1 MNNLPNQ
8 QSSEKIHWQAC
19 LNPAYFESYGYQD
32 FLYKLYGVGKES
44 KPQKNLSINVKDS
57 LLVREVEHLKS
68 CNFNPQGQGLNEAFS
83 PEKQLAIGKTKSIK
97 PRSKLEPTQTDL
109 ASDLAPLESLR
120 VPFSLNHID
129 FGIRDG
135 KKKLNP
141 LVPASMKDYIA
152 PGNPFSTGEP
162 PTAPGKR
169 DPNTAQW
176 SYLEMAYRIRMLW
189 QQLWYYAGTKGLQN
203 NDKTTYLHRFF
214 DDQVPAKIKEGRSFI
229 NGIFPPTI
237 VAVLKTNQQRI
248 NQRLAGVLAHL
259 DVEINAIDGEKHN
272 TQALLTAL
280 NGELTALNNAAAQ
293 GAQNSDKIEA
303 IKKDI
308 QKASGALKKLD
319 ADRITLLKKK
329 CAYLTWT
336 PDKPLFHEENVNI
349 NNDLGIAIPWVVSTI
364 GGQKG
369 PAGPISLEVSFI
381 LALQVQGIDL
391 AQVRALRRSISEI
404 QGMESDIGSAT
415 GEKFIA
421 TAIKIYGKDDDIIT
435 EHPAEAG
442 DTTRDK
448 LPPNGPAGR
457 LLVKTPTAEKS
468 LSLDR
473 IEDIHTT
480 IFNSDHFDGDK
491 AKMTGSVGVYCGMDF
506 LAGMDSFFFEDN
518 KNPCAGFVIHPTD
531 ISTVQ
536 VVFSEIDIG
545 DNAKQSQNQG
555 YRWYRFIHP
564 DQLPTSDGNEYLGFS
579 KTAVKDFSEG
589 NKVLSGD
596 FLSESKTG
604 GSRPLKPTENWYTSR
619 RVRCHAHPVTW
630 HRDDFEQTFRCRAPE
645 GKLGGYNGKYK
656 MHLYLLSE
664 VDTVK
669 YPRQTFIKNSDT
681 IDFFGYE

>member
-1 MNNLPNQ
+1 MNNPPNQ
-8 QSSEKIHWQAC
+8 QISEKMHWRAC
-19 LNPAYFESYGYQD
+19 LDPAYFESYGYQD

-44 KPQKNLSINVKDS
+44 KPQKTLSISVKES
-57 LLVREVEHLKS
+57 LLIEELEHLEL
-68 CNFNPQGQGLNEAFS
+68 CNFNPQGQGPNEAFG
-83 PEKQLAIGKTKSIK
+83 PGEHLTI
-97 PRSKLEPTQTDL
+97 
-109 ASDLAPLESLR
+109 APLESLR

-129 FGIRDG
+129 FGVCEG

-141 LVPASMKDYIA
+141 LVPASVKDYIA

-162 PTAPGKR
+162 PNAQGKK

-189 QQLWYYAGTKGLQN
+189 QQLWYYAGTKGLEN
-203 NDKTTYLHRFF
+203 NDKITYLHRFF

-229 NGIFPPTI
+229 NGIFPSTM

-248 NQRLAGVLAHL
+248 NQRLSDILAPL
-259 DVEINAIDGEKHN
+259 DMEINAIDGKKPNIQE
-272 TQALLTAL
+272 LLTAL

-293 GAQNSDKIEA
+293 GAQNGDKVEA

-308 QKASGALKKLD
+308 QKASGTLKKLD
-319 ADRITLLKKK
+319 TERITLLKKK
-329 CAYLTWT
+329 CACLTWT
-336 PDKPLFHEENVNI
+336 PEKPLFQEENV
-349 NNDLGIAIPWVVSTI
+349 NNDLGIAIPWVVSTA

-391 AQVRALRRSISEI
+391 ARVRALRRLISEI
-404 QGMESDIGSAT
+404 QGMEPDIGSAT

-421 TAIKIYGKDDDIIT
+421 TAIKIYGEDDDIIT
-435 EHPAEAG
+435 ERPAEFG
-442 DTTRDK
+442 DITRNK

-457 LLVKTPTAEKS
+457 LLVKAPTAEKS
-468 LSLDR
+468 LSLDT

-480 IFNSDHFDGDK
+480 VFNSDHVDGDK
-491 AKMTGSVGVYCGMDF
+491 AKRTGSVGVYCGMDL
-506 LAGMDSFFFEDN
+506 LAGMDRFFLGEN

-555 YRWYRFIHP
+555 YCWYRFTHP
-564 DQLPTSDGNEYLGFS
+564 DQLPTSEGNEYLGFS
-579 KTAVKDFSEG
+579 KTALKDFNEG
-589 NKVLSGD
+589 NKALSGD

-604 GSRPLKPTENWYTSR
+604 GSRPLRPTENWYTNR

-645 GKLGGYNGKYK
+645 RKLGGYNGKYK

-669 YPRQTFIKNSDT
+669 YPRQTFIKHNDT
-681 IDFFGYE
+681 IKLFGYE